1 MRWGFHYKYCFS
13 VSDKN
18 ACTILNTAFH
28 MFSVVSKTRFHLHH
42 HTFQKSQEC
51 AKCKYGGPLS
61 WCLDKSRESLS
72 EASQAL
78 MFCFG
83 SASQEKPCFIVDLVC
98 LVSPSLRVFV
108 FLYSTRR
115 ELCLSQQRKWFFFF
129 RFPCSSMRGNQTHG
143 GKEFTIA
150 EGTV

>member
-1 MRWGFHYKYCFS
+1 MPVPFWTLLF
-13 VSDKN
+13 
-18 ACTILNTAFH
+18 

-42 HTFQKSQEC
+42 HTFQKSQEY

-83 SASQEKPCFIVDLVC
+83 SASQENSCFIVDLVC

-108 FLYSTRR
+108 FLYATRR
-115 ELCLSQQRKWFFFF
+115 ELHLSQQRKWFYYFSFLVHLWEETKHMEARSSRLPKELFKF
-129 RFPCSSMRGNQTHG
+129 RLEDLRKCVSNR
-143 GKEFTIA
+143 I
-150 EGTV
+150 